1 MSEDDLNHYILMN
14 AMVLFFCAI
23 IPLGDNM
30 IKIDKTFFNTKTDR
44 KKTNSVK
51 HDMKPKGKVPDNLIP
66 MWVADMDFKVP
77 PQVEEELVKTSRH
90 GIFGY
95 SYTDE
100 EYDSLVVS
108 WYKTRFGWDIK
119 PDWILKTP
127 GVMFAI
133 GSVIRALTDKNDSVM
148 ILEPVYYPF
157 AKITIGND
165 RNLVISNLKLDNNRY
180 VIDFEDFEHKVVK
193 HKAKLLLLCSPHN
206 PVGRV
211 WTKEELLEIARV
223 CLKYGVIIVSDEIHS
238 DFVYKGYRHIPIA
251 SLSEEILNSTITC
264 TSPSKTFNIAGLQV
278 SNIVIENQDLRR
290 KVWKACLQ
298 TGYSSLNTM
307 AICATKAAYKYGHLW
322 LDALMD
328 YLEDNVN
335 LVQNVLCSK
344 SGITLIRPEATYLM
358 WLDCRNMNLDQDNL
372 DSFFISKLGLW
383 LSSGSIFGESGN
395 GFMRMN
401 IATQRS
407 VLHEAL
413 HRIDMEIQ

>member
-1 MSEDDLNHYILMN
+1 LF
-14 AMVLFFCAI
+14 AMGCVL
-23 IPLGDNM
+23 G
-30 IKIDKTFFNTKTDR
+30 
-44 KKTNSVK
+44 
-51 HDMKPKGKVPDNLIP
+51 
-66 MWVADMDFKVP
+66 
-77 PQVEEELVKTSRH
+77 
-90 GIFGY
+90 
-95 SYTDE
+95 
-100 EYDSLVVS
+100 
-108 WYKTRFGWDIK
+108 
-119 PDWILKTP
+119 
-127 GVMFAI
+127 
-133 GSVIRALTDKNDSVM
+133 ALTDKNDSVM

-211 WTKEELLEIARV
+211 WTKEELLEIARI